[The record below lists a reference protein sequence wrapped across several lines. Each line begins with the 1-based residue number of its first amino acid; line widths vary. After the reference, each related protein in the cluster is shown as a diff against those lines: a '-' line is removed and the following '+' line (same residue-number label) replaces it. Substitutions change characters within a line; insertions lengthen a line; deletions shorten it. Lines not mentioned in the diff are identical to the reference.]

1 MLHLKNDRLKIEIQ
15 EPGEIYA
22 GSRFDWTGFITQ
34 ITLDDTVTYCVPEQ
48 QKKGKGTGGLGFC
61 NEFGIDKP
69 IGYNAIE
76 TGEFFP
82 KIGVGLLKKE
92 AEEAYDF
99 FKTYE
104 LIPSDA
110 TVEKDGNIL
119 RFKSES
125 SSSSGHGYHLIKE
138 IALDVN
144 RLTLRYEL
152 TNTGSQPLVTN
163 EYSHNFMGINDQ
175 LVGSQYELTLPNME
189 ALDVA
194 VGSIKREGQKLSWE
208 ETPEADFYAAID
220 WKEGEADCNWDLYHT
235 GTGAG
240 VRDLSSFT
248 PSKVAL
254 WGYTHVVC
262 PELFIDIELDAGET
276 KKWERV
282 YEFYQKSID

>member
-1 MLHLKNDRLKIEIQ
+1 MLHLKNERLEIEIQ

-69 IGYNAIE
+69 IGYNAIK

-92 AEEAYDF
+92 TEEAYDF
-99 FKTYE
+99 FKAYE

-110 TVEKDGNIL
+110 TVEKNQNTL
-119 RFKSES
+119 RFKSEA
-125 SSSSGHGYHLIKE
+125 SSSSGYGYHLIKDVTLE
-138 IALDVN
+138 VN
-144 RLTLRYEL
+144 RLTLSYEL
-152 TNTGSQPLVTN
+152 TNTGSQPLVTT
-163 EYSHNFMGINDQ
+163 EYSHNFIGINNQ
-175 LVGSQYELTLPNME
+175 LIGPEYELSLPKMT
-189 ALDVA
+189 AIDVA
-194 VGSIKREGQKLSWE
+194 VGSVDREGQKLTWG
-208 ETPEADFYAAID
+208 ETPEADFYAAIEWNHKD
-220 WKEGEADCNWDLYHT
+220 GDCNWNLYHKQIC
-235 GTGAG
+235 AG
-240 VRDLSSFT
+240 VRDISVLT

-262 PELFIDIELDAGET
+262 PELFIDIDLKAGET

-282 YEFYQKSID
+282 YEFYQNR